1 MYRGIDSVALHVT
14 TLDLSWRWLHRAVAA
29 MGMLFG
35 LVYWSRLI
43 GIDAAAGWRFDL
55 MPVHWQVASVTLAV
69 LYPFAASGLWMI
81 SSWGAVIWFL
91 CAAIEVVM
99 HAGFPELFGPRQLL
113 IVLHVAVAVVYCGYR
128 AAFFLRR
135 RRQAD

>member
-1 MYRGIDSVALHVT
+1 MYRSIDSVALNAT

-29 MGMLFG
+29 LCMLFG
-35 LVYWSRLI
+35 LVYWARLI
-43 GIDAAAGWRFDL
+43 GIDDGMGWRFDL
-55 MPVHWQVASVTLAV
+55 MPVHWQVASVVLAV

-91 CAAIEVVM
+91 CAATEVVM
-99 HAGFPELFGPRQLL
+99 HAGFPDLFGSRPML
-113 IVLHVAVAVVYCGYR
+113 IVLHVAVAAVYCGYR
-128 AAFFLRR
+128 AAFLIRQ